1 MVQYFCGFILEI
13 FAAVV
18 MERKHFLFI
27 AFIREC
33 QKKAVKQ
40 TKALE
45 TGARGF
51 AGQAT
56 RWERQSAIP
65 RQDTRYPSPL
75 K

>member
-1 MVQYFCGFILEI
+1 MFTTIRTVNTFFTSHDYYFV
-13 FAAVV
+13 AAVV

-56 RWERQSAIP
+56 
-65 RQDTRYPSPL
+65 
-75 K
+75 